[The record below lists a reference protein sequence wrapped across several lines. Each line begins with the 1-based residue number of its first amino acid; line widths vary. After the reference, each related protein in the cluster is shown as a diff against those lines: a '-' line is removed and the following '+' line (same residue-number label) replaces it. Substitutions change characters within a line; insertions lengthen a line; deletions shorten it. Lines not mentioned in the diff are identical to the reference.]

1 MDTAAGA
8 SFIPVIFTLTA
19 RRVVVR
25 LNTVNTEKIAR
36 FEQNKKY
43 YTQEINMNK
52 HSNSTVLQSFTAA
65 KRGLASLVMLPL
77 ALIAAGMLAGC
88 QTQIP
93 PTAALEEQAAKTG
106 DLATTNS
113 ETIKLREGDVLRI
126 SFPSSPTFDT
136 TGPIRRDGKITMQLV
151 GEVDVVGLTPSELEK
166 KLADL
171 YAPQMSSKL
180 VMVEVVSS
188 LIPIYV
194 TGMVLHPGKIMSD
207 HPLTALGAIMEAGG
221 FDFNTANTKDVV
233 VIRRE
238 GKIMKTYKF
247 NLKAVLKG
255 KQSEPF
261 FLKPYDIVYVPQRFS
276 MF

>member
-1 MDTAAGA
+1 
-8 SFIPVIFTLTA
+8 
-19 RRVVVR
+19 
-25 LNTVNTEKIAR
+25 
-36 FEQNKKY
+36 
-43 YTQEINMNK
+43 
-52 HSNSTVLQSFTAA
+52 VLQSFAAA
-65 KRGLASLVMLPL
+65 KRGLASLAMLPL
-77 ALIAAGMLAGC
+77 TLIAAGMLAGC
-88 QTQIP
+88 QTQSFS
-93 PTAALEEQAAKTG
+93 PTDVLKEQAAAASELTR
-106 DLATTNS
+106 TNS
-113 ETIKLREGDVLRI
+113 ELMKLREGDVLKI

-136 TGPIRRDGKITMQLV
+136 TQQIRRDGKITMQLV
-151 GEVDVVGLTPSELEK
+151 GEVDVVGMTPSELEK

-171 YAPQMSSKL
+171 YAPQLSSKL

-207 HPLTALGAIMEAGG
+207 HPLTALGAVMEAGG

-238 GKIMKTYKF
+238 GKIMKNYKL

-255 KQSEPF
+255 KQNEPF